1 MSTLIVAALIL
12 LLFVAAASLMFL
24 RKLPAIVALPLL
36 ALGIGVVELVAG
48 HLSLNEFFMVIVA
61 NGAERLVEP
70 IIIII
75 FGGTISVVLQ
85 KSGVAENLV
94 KIGAELAGS
103 SPLAVS
109 LVVLAVVG
117 LLFTTIT
124 GLGAVIM
131 IATVV
136 LPILASVGVR
146 EEVAGGILLFGISL
160 GGLLNVNNWAVYK
173 TVLTIG
179 PTTISSYALILFL
192 VQIPIAVIFIIAEL
206 WRTRS
211 IRLGWSK
218 ILKFTAFVAG
228 AALFCILGYLM
239 LRDLNFAPIWRV
251 IQEVVALI
259 GLALLLFV
267 SYDRISAIRNGTA
280 KDVKWYSYLIPLV
293 PLVLILVFNVEYIAA
308 FLLGFLYSILVTLKP
323 GSVQLTTRSLIEGV
337 EDVAPV
343 IVIIIEIGMLLS
355 SILGPSS
362 SGPGSGLFT
371 NSLAGHGHIWP
382 VLTDMRPFFR
392 LVIPHSFWEYTLGFG
407 ILAPL
412 ALYRG
417 PMNVWGLG
425 YGVAGILL
433 STGQLGATAIM
444 GILMSM
450 SIVQGISDPTNTQ
463 NVWLANELRV
473 DVNGLMWRTLP
484 YAWATA
490 VIGLVIAGLRFF

>member
-1 MSTLIVAALIL
+1 
-12 LLFVAAASLMFL
+12 MFL

-36 ALGIGVVELVAG
+36 AFGIGLVEVFAG
-48 HLSLNEFFMVIVA
+48 HLSFNDFLVVVMA
-61 NGAERLVEP
+61 NGSERLVEP

-136 LPILASVGVR
+136 LPILASVGVG
-146 EEVAGGILLFGISL
+146 EAVAGGILLFGISL
-160 GGLLNVNNWAVYK
+160 GGILNVNNWAVYK
-173 TVLTIG
+173 TVLSLQ
-179 PTTISSYALILFL
+179 PTSISSYALILFL
-192 VQIPIAVIFIIAEL
+192 VQIPVAVIFITVEL

-211 IRLGWSK
+211 IRLNPSSM
-218 ILKFTAFVAG
+218 LKFILWIAVAG
-228 AALFCILGYLM
+228 AVVFAGYSLI
-239 LRDLNFAPIWRV
+239 RGVDLSQAWRV
-251 IQEVVALI
+251 ARIVIALI
-259 GLALLLFV
+259 CTALMVFIV
-267 SYDRISAIRNGTA
+267 IDRFTVIRKGKA
-280 KDVKWYSYLIPLV
+280 EEIKWYSYLIPLV

-308 FLLGFLYSILVTLKP
+308 FILGFIYSILVTLKP
-323 GSVQLTTRSLIEGV
+323 GSVRLTARSLIEGV
-337 EDVAPV
+337 EGVAPV
-343 IVIIIEIGMLLS
+343 IIIIIEIGMLLS
-355 SILGPSS
+355 AILGPSA
-362 SGPGSGLFT
+362 SGPGGGLFSASS
-371 NSLAGHGHIWP
+371 NGHVWP
-382 VLTDMRPFFR
+382 VLVDMRPVFK
-392 LVIPHSFWEYTLGFG
+392 LIIPHTFWEYTLGFG
-407 ILAPL
+407 MLAPL

-490 VIGLVIAGLRFF
+490 FIGLVIAGVRFF